1 MQNAPTNC
9 ANKPDAEVG
18 INFIITNQ
26 KKKGR
31 EGNAI
36 DPTRYFKNSTQ
47 FSIEVFFQDVFII
60 ITIII
65 YTL

>member
-18 INFIITNQ
+18 INFIIINQ

-31 EGNAI
+31 ESNAI
-36 DPTRYFKNSTQ
+36 DPTRHFLKIQHNFLFK
-47 FSIEVFFQDVFII
+47 FFPRCF
-60 ITIII
+60 
-65 YTL
+65 YK